1 MITEKKIFIKIKSIK
16 KILFYWEKS
25 GKMEKRRSQLLDVLR
40 SSISRMSHELKK
52 FRKKFGKFGKNL
64 DETNK
69 IFVFSDLTR
78 AFTLDSRDLQI
89 YTIAV

>member
-1 MITEKKIFIKIKSIK
+1 
-16 KILFYWEKS
+16 
-25 GKMEKRRSQLLDVLR
+25 MEKGRSQLLDVLR

-52 FRKKFGKFGKNL
+52 FRKKIWKIWKNL

-89 YTIAV
+89 YTIVV